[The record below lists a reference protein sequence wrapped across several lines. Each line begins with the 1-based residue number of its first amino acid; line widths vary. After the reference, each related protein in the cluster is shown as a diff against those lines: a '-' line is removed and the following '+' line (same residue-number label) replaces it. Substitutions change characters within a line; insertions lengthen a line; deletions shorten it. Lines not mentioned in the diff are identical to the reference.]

1 MYSVLP
7 STPHP
12 GRSETMRCILQIEGS
27 PGDTAVFLHVAGF
40 LSAARLKR
48 RRGRV
53 HGGMR
58 EAVSVRGGGLKEVQ
72 VSVRG
77 LRIGW
82 LGARTRCTSTST
94 PYL

>member
-1 MYSVLP
+1 MHPVLP

-27 PGDTAVFLHVAGF
+27 PGDTAVFLHIAGF
-40 LSAARLKR
+40 LGAARLKR

-53 HGGMR
+53 HGGMVESR
-58 EAVSVRGGGLKEVQ
+58 EAVSVRGGLKEVQ

-77 LRIGW
+77 LRTGW
-82 LGARTRCTSTST
+82 LDARTCCT